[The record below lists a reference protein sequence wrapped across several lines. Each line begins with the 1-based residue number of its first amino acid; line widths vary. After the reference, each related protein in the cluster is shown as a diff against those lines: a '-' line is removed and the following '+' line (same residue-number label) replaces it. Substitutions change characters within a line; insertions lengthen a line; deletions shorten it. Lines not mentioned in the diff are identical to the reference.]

1 MAKKQINKSSRISVV
16 KKRWYGLEAPKV
28 FDNIPFGETPAADEK
43 MLVGRHVKSSL
54 NAFMRGGKRQNV
66 EVTFRVTEVKAGKCV
81 TEFLKSEILQPYV
94 KRLVKRAKKRFDN
107 SFLVKTKDDVD
118 VRLKPILL
126 VKDTVQK
133 GIGTALRKI
142 TEEYYVN
149 VAKELTFNELVNKVL
164 LGETSKELKSK
175 LKQTYPVSI
184 VEMRILQRVQLKK

>member
-16 KKRWYGLEAPKV
+16 KKRWYSLEAPKV

-43 MLVGRHVKSSL
+43 LLVGRHVKSSL
-54 NAFMRGGKRQNV
+54 NTFMRGGKRQNV
-66 EVTFRVTEVKAGKCV
+66 EVTFRITEVKAGKCE
-81 TEFLKSEILQPYV
+81 TEFMKAEILQPYV

-107 SFLVKTKDDVD
+107 SFLVKTKDDID

-142 TEEYYVN
+142 TEEYYLN

-164 LGETSKELKSK
+164 LGETSKDLKSQ
-175 LKQTYPVSI
+175 LKQTYPVAI
-184 VEMRILQRVQLKK
+184 VEMRILQRAKLKK